1 MVGYEQFFG
10 LTDAP
15 FSLAPNP
22 RYLFESA
29 SHAAALEQLT
39 YAIHRREP
47 LIVMTGEIGIGKTLL
62 CRTVLN
68 RLNRKTFVSVIHNPM
83 LDQDDFLKQ
92 MLQDFGI
99 ISADRAVVT
108 TTSRHDLVHALEDFL
123 SSLIAL
129 NAHAVVIID
138 EAQHLR
144 PDVLEQIRLLSN
156 VDEPSGTMLQI
167 VLAGQQDLE
176 SLLSRPQLRQ
186 FQQRVSRRIRL
197 EPLREDELR
206 SYIDHRL
213 AIGRAAGARMPGAD
227 ELARALGDW
236 ESERGGA
243 TFTSDAVQAIWH
255 RSGGLP
261 RVVNLLCDRSLEA
274 AYGRQLRTIDAG
286 LVETAATAL
295 DLKPEAVRP
304 VAPVSDPV
312 EVAAPDT
319 VDAPTTS
326 NVETLP
332 SKPADLSVPAP
343 ADLHLADVVKPP
355 ADILLMPSAKMPVTP
370 PADVAATGHVDE
382 PEVTR
387 IEAPLAQR
395 ATVLAMPPFEAARA
409 ADIDLAPRP
418 HEVDSTPASSGR
430 RNILLAV
437 LALVLV
443 AAAVVWFVSGPGQSA
458 PAATVAPA
466 PAAAPK
472 PAQAPA
478 SAAQAP
484 AQSPQAPGSAPA
496 ATPTAAPPAATV
508 PAPPPAAAADPKPA
522 PAATGAAPV
531 AHGSSFDIVVASF
544 RTEPRAVAVA
554 AQVSD
559 AGLPVRRRE
568 VGGWLQV
575 ISGPFPSREEADA
588 ARQRLEAAGLSG
600 TQIVAVER

>member
-29 SHAAALEQLT
+29 SHAAALEQLA

-68 RLNRKTFVSVIHNPM
+68 RLDRKTFVSVIHNP
-83 LDQDDFLKQ
+83 LLNQDDFLKQ

-99 ISADRAVVT
+99 ISADRAIVT
-108 TTSRHDLVHALEDFL
+108 SASRHDLVHALEDFL

-138 EAQHLR
+138 EAQQLR

-156 VDEPSGTMLQI
+156 VDEPRGTMLQI
-167 VLAGQQDLE
+167 VLSGQQDLE
-176 SLLSRPQLRQ
+176 SLLSRPDLRQ

-197 EPLREDELR
+197 QPLREDELR

-213 AIGRAAGARMPGAD
+213 AIGRAAGATMPGAD

-236 ESERGGA
+236 ESEKSGA
-243 TFTSDAVQAIWH
+243 TFTAHAVQAVW
-255 RSGGLP
+255 RWSGGLP

-274 AYGRQLRTIDAG
+274 AYGRQLRTIDAS
-286 LVETAATAL
+286 LVETAAAAL
-295 DLKPEAVRP
+295 DLKPDGERP
-304 VAPVSDPV
+304 VAPAPDHV
-312 EVAAPDT
+312 EAAPSNRVDVPT
-319 VDAPTTS
+319 DVETPAKPADVPPTEVTIGGAVTTPTEVPVPPADLPATPLVDAPIAT
-326 NVETLP
+326 
-332 SKPADLSVPAP
+332 PARV
-343 ADLHLADVVKPP
+343 LAIPPVDIVRTDIDVVPTPDTASLP
-355 ADILLMPSAKMPVTP
+355 A
-370 PADVAATGHVDE
+370 
-382 PEVTR
+382 
-387 IEAPLAQR
+387 
-395 ATVLAMPPFEAARA
+395 
-409 ADIDLAPRP
+409 
-418 HEVDSTPASSGR
+418 ASDTGR
-430 RNILLAV
+430 RNMLFAV

-443 AAAVVWFVSGPGQSA
+443 AVAIVWFVNRPQQTA
-458 PAATVAPA
+458 PAAAVAPA
-466 PAAAPK
+466 PSSAPK
-472 PAQAPA
+472 TTPAPA
-478 SAAQAP
+478 PPAPAP
-484 AQSPQAPGSAPA
+484 AQPAQTPVLSAPTP
-496 ATPTAAPPAATV
+496 TPTAAPPAAAAPASPSAATANPKAS
-508 PAPPPAAAADPKPA
+508 PAPG
-522 PAATGAAPV
+522 ATGAASG
-531 AHGSSFDIVVASF
+531 AHGSFEIVVASF

-575 ISGPFPSREEADA
+575 ISGPFPSREEADT

-600 TQIVAVER
+600 TQIVSLDR

>member
-29 SHAAALEQLT
+29 SHAAALEQLS

-68 RLNRKTFVSVIHNPM
+68 RLDRKTFVSVIHNPL

-99 ISADRAVVT
+99 ISTDRAVVT

-123 SSLIAL
+123 SSLTAL

-156 VDEPSGTMLQI
+156 VDEPKGTMLQI

-176 SLLSRPQLRQ
+176 SLLSRPELRQ

-243 TFTSDAVQAIWH
+243 TFTSDAVQAVW
-255 RSGGLP
+255 RWSDGLP

-295 DLKPEAVRP
+295 DLKVEAVRP
-304 VAPVSDPV
+304 VEPVPDRV
-312 EVAAPDT
+312 EAAASNA
-319 VDAPTTS
+319 VDAPAAS
-326 NVETLP
+326 NVETSL
-332 SKPADLSVPAP
+332 SKSADEPVMSPADLP
-343 ADLHLADVVKPP
+343 LAEAVKPL
-355 ADILLMPSAKMPVTP
+355 ADILLMPSARVPVTP
-370 PADVAATGHVDE
+370 PADAPATPDVDE
-382 PEVTR
+382 
-387 IEAPLAQR
+387 
-395 ATVLAMPPFEAARA
+395 
-409 ADIDLAPRP
+409 
-418 HEVDSTPASSGR
+418 R
-430 RNILLAV
+430 RLLASKRR
-437 LALVLV
+437 
-443 AAAVVWFVSGPGQSA
+443 WHRSA
-458 PAATVAPA
+458 E
-466 PAAAPK
+466 
-472 PAQAPA
+472 
-478 SAAQAP
+478 SC
-484 AQSPQAPGSAPA
+484 
-496 ATPTAAPPAATV
+496 
-508 PAPPPAAAADPKPA
+508 
-522 PAATGAAPV
+522 
-531 AHGSSFDIVVASF
+531 
-544 RTEPRAVAVA
+544 
-554 AQVSD
+554 
-559 AGLPVRRRE
+559 
-568 VGGWLQV
+568 
-575 ISGPFPSREEADA
+575 
-588 ARQRLEAAGLSG
+588 
-600 TQIVAVER
+600 